1 MIQDTLNAATGENVQ
16 QLEDAL
22 KVIWDENNLTVPL
35 LDNAQREGT
44 VVTIDIIGNKEILS
58 IAHSPCIY
66 GLYSVSWICC
76 SVNKHFQKI
85 LATQECQSYGITL

>member
-16 QLEDAL
+16 QQEDAL

-44 VVTIDIIGNKEILS
+44 VVTIELFHLN
-58 IAHSPCIY
+58 
-66 GLYSVSWICC
+66 
-76 SVNKHFQKI
+76 
-85 LATQECQSYGITL
+85 